1 MTAAYGAL
9 SGHHAV
15 AVRMRFIH
23 AEVCTTVLDEHVEF
37 LETAFVQKQGKALTC
52 REFAFLVLCVD
63 AFLPSAETRFGAAF
77 DQGCDLFL
85 LYAHS

>member
-1 MTAAYGAL
+1 MSNSSKL
-9 SGHHAV
+9 PSS
-15 AVRMRFIH
+15 
-23 AEVCTTVLDEHVEF
+23 
-37 LETAFVQKQGKALTC
+37 ALTC